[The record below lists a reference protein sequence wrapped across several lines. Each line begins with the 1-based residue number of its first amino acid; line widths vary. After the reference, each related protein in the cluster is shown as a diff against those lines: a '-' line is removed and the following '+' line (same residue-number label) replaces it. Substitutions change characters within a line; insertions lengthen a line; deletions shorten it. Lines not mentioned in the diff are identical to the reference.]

1 MRISDW
7 SSDVCSSDLPKPDS
21 FSVCL
26 SSFRRPA
33 PNMAPTDAK
42 ASCLYP
48 NSARALNEASK
59 RGFDNAV
66 VTDAPGNVAELAT
79 ANLWIAKDGVAGT
92 TAPSGTFLNGHTKQ
106 RELKVL
112 PEAGIEGREKRHT
125 G

>member
-33 PNMAPTDAK
+33 PNMAPPDAK
-42 ASCLYP
+42 ASCLSP

-66 VTDAPGNVAELAT
+66 VLDALGNVAELST
-79 ANLWIAKDGVAGT
+79 AHLWIANDGVAVTPEPNGT
-92 TAPSGTFLNGHTKQ
+92 LLTGITKIGRRAW
-106 RELKVL
+106 RERV
-112 PEAGIEGREKRHT
+112 GQNV
-125 G
+125 